1 MRKLEVQNADL
12 IKIAV
17 QQEIARSEES
27 RYDHRLHG
35 VLLVCQG
42 FSCSEVSEIL
52 GDSPRIIEYWV
63 NDFNDKGF
71 AGLWDEKRSG
81 RPPAVSENILSKLNS
96 DLRQNPIIFGYTQ
109 NLWDGKMLSY
119 HLEKKYYIKL
129 GVRQCQRLFNK
140 MNFRLRKPRPVIAR
154 SDDEAKADFKK
165 TSKLSKNK

>member
-63 NDFNDKGF
+63 NDFNDNGF
-71 AGLWDEKRSG
+71 AGLWEEKRSG
-81 RPPAVSENILSKLNS
+81 RPPAVSENILSRLNS
-96 DLRQNPIIFGYTQ
+96 DLRQNPIIFWIYTKLVGWKNAQ
-109 NLWDGKMLSY
+109 LSFGKKVLY
-119 HLEKKYYIKL
+119 
-129 GVRQCQRLFNK
+129 Q
-140 MNFRLRKPRPVIAR
+140 AR
-154 SDDEAKADFKK
+154 S
-165 TSKLSKNK
+165 TSVSTFV